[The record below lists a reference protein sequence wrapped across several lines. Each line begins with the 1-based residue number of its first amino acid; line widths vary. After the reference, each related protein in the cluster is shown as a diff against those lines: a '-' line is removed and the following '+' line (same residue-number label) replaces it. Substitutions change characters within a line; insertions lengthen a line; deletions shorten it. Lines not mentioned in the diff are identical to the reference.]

1 MPNYNFNQSDGLLLV
16 GLPDKNLPLL
26 NMLSEKL
33 GEDIATVIAKSLL
46 YLAHNILTDTEK
58 KILQQK
64 MKEEN

>member
-1 MPNYNFNQSDGLLLV
+1 MPNYDFNQNDGLLLV

-46 YLAHNILTDTEK
+46 YMAHNILSDNEK
-58 KILQQK
+58 KLLQQK
-64 MKEEN
+64 MKEAN